1 MDGRYETGVFPIYLA
16 NIHLFQIHTEQNIF
30 KMFKFKKSLLHTNV
44 RLSDKGTC
52 TWKPGGQNSDGQ
64 WVIMDLI
71 K

>member
-1 MDGRYETGVFPIYLA
+1 MAGMKREFSPYLVNIY
-16 NIHLFQIHTEQNIF
+16 LFQIHTKQNIF
-30 KMFKFKKSLLHTNV
+30 KMFKLKKSLLHTNV
-44 RLSDKGTC
+44 RLSGTC